1 VLPRDAAQLLVG
13 SIAHPLNRA
22 QFNPRIGRITRGYG
36 ILQPRVGVSLTS
48 AHRSYFASIHSGH
61 PGVDP
66 YTTAVSDVYQDL
78 YGEGSFTGKGI
89 YDVDAF
95 EDATHGR
102 FPENTLL
109 SHDLIEGTYARAGLA
124 TDIELYDDYPARYL
138 TFTRR
143 KHRWIRGDWQLL
155 GWLKRTVP
163 GPDGPEPNRLSA
175 ISRWKIFDNLR
186 RSLVEISHLVLLIAG
201 WFLLPESVLGW
212 TMIVLAVIG
221 FPWIFSLVISLLRPP
236 RDQSWLAYYIAVGR
250 DAITNAQQ
258 FSLAVVFLP
267 HQAAVSADAIFRT
280 LYRLF
285 ASRKKLLEWQTASQ
299 VERALGTGS
308 RLEMWRKM
316 WPVAALCTGLAVAI
330 ALHVT
335 VGAGSPDERF
345 VFVMSTFSLLLVW
358 MASPLI
364 AFALSQPAI
373 LGEVHLTEIER
384 KAAVRYAK
392 LHWGYF
398 EEFVTAQTHW
408 LAPDNFQ
415 EDPSPVVAR
424 RTSPTN
430 IGLQLLSIVSAVD
443 FGFITRADMID
454 RLEKVFRS
462 LERMRRYHGH
472 FFNWYDLSELKVLEP
487 AYVSTVDSGNFA
499 GHLIALKQGCYEMLK
514 DPACTAEEAKRL
526 KAIAERAHAYAI
538 EMDFRFLFD
547 EKRKLFTIGYHI
559 GSNTVDNSYYD
570 LLASESR
577 LASFMAVAK
586 DDVSVDHWFRL
597 GRQLTAAAGTRTLL
611 SWSGSMFEYL
621 MPALVMQTFPF
632 TLLDQTHKGSVK
644 RQIAYGAERGVP
656 WGVSE
661 SAYAVR
667 DRAYTYQYRGF
678 GVPDL
683 ALKRGLSKELVVAP
697 YATLLAMLV
706 EPHQSLKN
714 LAVLEGEGALGPYG
728 FRDALD
734 YTRPSPGSRKTI
746 VCTYMAHHIGMS
758 LVALDNVLNRQVWPR
773 RFHTDPLVRSAELV
787 LQERIPRR
795 LTVQDVQGD
804 DVARVPSETEKPAV
818 REIETPHTPQPVVG
832 VLGSVPYTSLITNA
846 GGGYSRYGN
855 LAVTRWRHDSTRDN
869 YGQFCFVKD
878 LSTGNVWST
887 AYQPSGTEPQWYR
900 VLFASDRVTF
910 IRRDGD
916 VDTVTEIAVA
926 SDDAAEVR
934 RVTLI
939 NRSLQPRDIELT
951 SYSEVVLTTPDA
963 DRGHPAFHNLFVQ
976 TEWLETNAALL
987 ATRRPRS
994 ATEAGIWCAHVAA
1007 CGPELVGSITCETDR
1022 SKFVGRGRS
1031 VRNPAALDEGAALS
1045 GTVGAVL
1052 DPVLSL
1058 RVRVRIPAGAT
1069 AAVAFTTFVTD
1080 QKERAIE
1087 LADLYHDPY
1096 SARRALDLSW
1106 AQAQAELR
1114 DLGIPPA
1121 DAALY
1126 QDLAGHLM
1134 FPHPGFRP
1142 PQSAVEQNKLG
1153 QHALWG
1159 LGISGDWPILLA
1171 TIETPVGMPSV
1182 RQLLR
1187 THHYW
1192 RLKGITCDLVILNMH
1207 PATYMQELSDEL
1219 LATTI
1224 ASSEAGL
1231 LDRPGGV
1238 FLRRA
1243 DLLKPQDITL
1253 LRAMARVQINCDG
1266 LGLGN
1271 FLEFPGVEDRY
1282 PPKLEHPNRDIV
1294 PLGTVPIHADTPDP
1308 GTGLLAFNGL
1318 GGFNAAN
1325 EYEIHLTGSDLPP
1338 APWINVVGN
1347 ATGGFFVSEG
1357 GSGVTWAGNSFF
1369 YRLTPWHNDPVRD
1382 PSSDCVFLRDDENGD
1397 LWTAAPLPIREPTPY
1412 RVRHGAGYSVFDH
1425 EHKSIA
1431 TSLRLGVDPA
1441 DPVKISILTLRNDGP
1456 TRKKLTLTWYLEW
1469 VLGVTRDQTQH
1480 HVRTTFDEGTQSML
1494 ARNYFDEQFAEYV
1507 AFASI
1512 SEKVAY
1518 YTADRR
1524 EFLGRNGTISS
1535 PAALER
1541 AGLSGAIGA
1550 TIDPCCALQVVV
1562 TLEPGETRDVV
1573 MLLGAGETER
1583 AARAILD
1590 RLRKP
1595 GMAGTALETNAR
1607 GWQQRLTTITVK
1619 TPEPTFDLMVN
1630 RWSLYQALSCRMWAR
1645 TALYQSS
1652 GAFGFR
1658 DQLQDVM
1665 AFVYADP
1672 QVARDH
1678 ILRAAS
1684 RQFVDGDV
1692 QHWWHPQS
1700 GRGVRTRFADDLVW
1714 LPYVVDHYVSVTGD
1728 TEILGVEVPY
1738 ITMRP
1743 LNPDEHEVY
1752 DTPQLS
1758 PESGTVYDHC
1768 VRALRRACTKGEH
1781 GLPLIGS
1788 GDWNDGMNRVG
1799 IEGKGESVWLAW
1811 FLITTVR
1818 RFAAHAET
1826 LGDLSLATELLGTAD
1841 DYVNA
1846 VEASAWDGEWYRRAY
1861 FDDGS
1866 PLGSRTSDECK
1877 IDSIAQTWSVIS
1889 GAGDPERSAVAMASL
1904 NRYLV
1909 NEDARIILLLTP
1921 PFDKTTHDPGYIQ
1934 GYLPGVRENG
1944 AQYTHAALWTV
1955 LATALQGDGDRAFEL
1970 YQMINP
1976 VSHSDSPEAVSVY
1989 KVEPYVVAAD
1999 IYTAKG
2005 HLGRG
2010 GWTWYTGSASW
2021 MYRIGLESILGFKL
2035 RGATLFIE
2043 PCVPASWKEFTIDY
2057 RFGSASYAITVTNP
2071 DGAERGDTEI
2081 TLDGERLEGGI
2092 PLADDGRRHDVT
2104 ALLRPSSALAQHEQ
2118 AGVQR

>member
-1 VLPRDAAQLLVG
+1 
-13 SIAHPLNRA
+13 
-22 QFNPRIGRITRGYG
+22 
-36 ILQPRVGVSLTS
+36 
-48 AHRSYFASIHSGH
+48 
-61 PGVDP
+61 
-66 YTTAVSDVYQDL
+66 
-78 YGEGSFTGKGI
+78 
-89 YDVDAF
+89 
-95 EDATHGR
+95 
-102 FPENTLL
+102 
-109 SHDLIEGTYARAGLA
+109 
-124 TDIELYDDYPARYL
+124 
-138 TFTRR
+138 
-143 KHRWIRGDWQLL
+143 
-155 GWLKRTVP
+155 
-163 GPDGPEPNRLSA
+163 
-175 ISRWKIFDNLR
+175 
-186 RSLVEISHLVLLIAG
+186 
-201 WFLLPESVLGW
+201 
-212 TMIVLAVIG
+212 M
-221 FPWIFSLVISLLRPP
+221 
-236 RDQSWLAYYIAVGR
+236 
-250 DAITNAQQ
+250 
-258 FSLAVVFLP
+258 
-267 HQAAVSADAIFRT
+267 
-280 LYRLF
+280 
-285 ASRKKLLEWQTASQ
+285 
-299 VERALGTGS
+299 
-308 RLEMWRKM
+308 
-316 WPVAALCTGLAVAI
+316 
-330 ALHVT
+330 
-335 VGAGSPDERF
+335 
-345 VFVMSTFSLLLVW
+345 
-358 MASPLI
+358 
-364 AFALSQPAI
+364 
-373 LGEVHLTEIER
+373 
-384 KAAVRYAK
+384 
-392 LHWGYF
+392 
-398 EEFVTAQTHW
+398 
-408 LAPDNFQ
+408 
-415 EDPSPVVAR
+415 
-424 RTSPTN
+424 
-430 IGLQLLSIVSAVD
+430 
-443 FGFITRADMID
+443 
-454 RLEKVFRS
+454 
-462 LERMRRYHGH
+462 
-472 FFNWYDLSELKVLEP
+472 
-487 AYVSTVDSGNFA
+487 DSGNFA

-514 DPACTAEEAKRL
+514 DPTCTAEDVKRL
-526 KAIAERAHAYAI
+526 KAIAERAHAYAV

-547 EKRKLFTIGYHI
+547 EKRKLFTIGYHV
-559 GSNTVDNSYYD
+559 GSNAVDNSYYD

-577 LASFMAVAK
+577 LASFVAVAK

-597 GRQLTAAAGTRTLL
+597 GRSLTASAGTRTLL

-667 DRAYTYQYRGF
+667 DRAQTYQYRAF

-714 LAVLEGEGALGPYG
+714 LTVLEGEGALGPYG

-734 YTRPSPGSRKTI
+734 YTRPSPGSKKTV

-758 LVALDNVLNRQVWPR
+758 LVALDNVLNRQIWPR
-773 RFHTDPLVRSAELV
+773 RFHTDPLVRSAELM

-804 DVARVPSETEKPAV
+804 DAARVPSETEKPAV
-818 REIETPHTPQPVVG
+818 RQVDTPHTPQPVVG

-869 YGQFCFVKD
+869 YGQFCFIKD
-878 LSTGNVWST
+878 LSSGNVWST
-887 AYQPSGTEPQWYR
+887 AYHPSGTEPQWYH
-900 VLFASDRVTF
+900 VWFASDRITF
-910 IRRDGD
+910 TRRDGD
-916 VDTVTEIAVA
+916 IDTVTEIAVA

-934 RVTLI
+934 RVTLT
-939 NRSLQPRDIELT
+939 NRSLQPREIELT
-951 SYSEVVLTTPDA
+951 SYSEIVLTTPDA

-976 TEWLETNAALL
+976 TEWLESNAALL

-1022 SKFVGRGRS
+1022 SRFVGRGRS
-1031 VRNPAALDEGAALS
+1031 VRNPSALDEGAELS

-1058 RVRVRIPAGAT
+1058 RVRIRIPPGAS
-1069 AAVAFTTFVTD
+1069 AAVAFTTLVTD

-1106 AQAQAELR
+1106 AHAQAELR

-1142 PQSAVEQNKLG
+1142 PQSDVEQNKLG

-1171 TIETPVGMPSV
+1171 TIETPVGLPSV

-1192 RLKGITCDLVILNMH
+1192 RLKGIICDLVILNMH

-1219 LATTI
+1219 LSTTI

-1238 FLRRA
+1238 FLRRS
-1243 DLLKPQDITL
+1243 DLLKPQDVTL

-1282 PPKLEHPNRDIV
+1282 PPKLDHPNRDIV
-1294 PLGTVPIHADTPDP
+1294 PLGTVAIHAETADP
-1308 GTGLLAFNGL
+1308 GTGLQSFNGL
-1318 GGFNAAN
+1318 GGFNAAH

-1338 APWINVVGN
+1338 APWVNVIGN
-1347 ATGGFFVSEG
+1347 PSGGFFVSEG

-1382 PSSDCVFLRDDENGD
+1382 PSSDCVFLRDDDNGD
-1397 LWTAAPLPIREPTPY
+1397 LWTAAPLPIREPSTY
-1412 RVRHGAGYSVFDH
+1412 RVRHGAGYSAFDH
-1425 EHKSIA
+1425 EHEGIS
-1431 TSLRLGVDPA
+1431 TSLTLGVDQS
-1441 DPVKISILTLRNDGP
+1441 DPVKISLLRVRND
-1456 TRKKLTLTWYLEW
+1456 RKTKRKLTLTWYLEW
-1469 VLGVTRDQTQH
+1469 VLGVSRDQTQH
-1480 HVRTTFDEGTQSML
+1480 HVRTAFDEGTQSML
-1494 ARNYFDEQFAEYV
+1494 ARNYFDEQFADYV

-1550 TIDPCCALQVVV
+1550 TIDPCCALQVML
-1562 TLEPGETRDVV
+1562 TLEPGETREVV
-1573 MLLGAGETER
+1573 MLLGAGETEA
-1583 AARAILD
+1583 AARGMLE
-1590 RLRKP
+1590 RLRAP
-1595 GMAGTALETNAR
+1595 GIAR
-1607 GWQQRLTTITVK
+1607 SGLDQNVKSWDRRLTTITVK

-1645 TALYQSS
+1645 SALYQSS

-1672 QVARDH
+1672 HVAREH
-1678 ILRAAS
+1678 ILRAAA
-1684 RQFVDGDV
+1684 RQFTEGDV

-1700 GRGVRTRFADDLVW
+1700 GRGVRTRFSDDLVW
-1714 LPYVVDHYVSVTGD
+1714 LPYVVDHYVTTTGD
-1728 TEILGVEVPY
+1728 TELFDVEVPY
-1738 ITMRP
+1738 IMMRA

-1758 PESGTVYDHC
+1758 PESGSIYDHC
-1768 VRALRRACTKGEH
+1768 VRALRRACTKGMH

-1811 FLITTVR
+1811 FLITTIRKFVVHVEKR
-1818 RFAAHAET
+1818 GDSAFA
-1826 LGDLSLATELLGTAD
+1826 SELQRIAD
-1841 DYVNA
+1841 DYVDA
-1846 VEASAWDGEWYRRAY
+1846 VERSAWDGEWYRRAY

-1877 IDSIAQTWSVIS
+1877 IDAIAQSWSVIS
-1889 GAGDPERSAVAMASL
+1889 GAANPERASAAMASL
-1904 NRYLV
+1904 NKYLV
-1909 NEDARIILLLTP
+1909 NEEERILLLLTP

-1955 LATALQGDGDRAFEL
+1955 LATALQSNGDRALEL
-1970 YQMINP
+1970 FQMINP
-1976 VSHSDSPEAVSVY
+1976 ITHSDSQEAVDRY

-1999 IYTAKG
+1999 VYTAKG

-2021 MYRIGLESILGFKL
+2021 MYRIGLESILGFQL
-2035 RGATLFIE
+2035 RGTTLLIE
-2043 PCVPASWKEFTIDY
+2043 PCVPRSWREFTIEY
-2057 RFGSASYAITVTNP
+2057 RYGSAIYAITVRNP
-2071 DGAERGDTEI
+2071 DGLERGSIE
-2081 TLDGERLEGGI
+2081 LSLEGRKLEGGI
-2092 PLADDGRRHDVT
+2092 PLTDDGRRHEVT
-2104 ALLRPSSALAQHEQ
+2104 ALMRLSSPSTRTEPAAAQ
-2118 AGVQR
+2118 R